1 MNPVIFLLAGACG
14 ALVKDVLKDNTL
26 RLPKI
31 EDGNILLGFLGGV
44 IVGAFAGLA
53 IDGSPITAFL
63 GGFTGSQVIESL
75 ILRNSKHKV

>member
-14 ALVKDVLKDNTL
+14 ALVKDVLKDNKL

-31 EDGNILLGFLGGV
+31 KDGNILLGFLGGI

-53 IDGSPITAFL
+53 IDGQPLTAFL

-75 ILRNSKHKV
+75 IFRNHKEKV